1 MEQFE
6 QTFYKDGYVKSMM
19 MLDIAGITKLGAAQ
33 LKYLFKFGPFI
44 PSYYY
49 FALVA
54 EQREELNNNK
64 RKQFMELL
72 SNVELCKDAIKS
84 KQFRQFIDHE
94 LIEVISASGRHMPSE
109 WLINYTYPYKLK
121 NEIVNSNDDV
131 KQIFNYELNN
141 IRFVLGVFDLIYQLY
156 DVKFN
161 VYCRTRA
168 VSALIP
174 ALSKDRNVIH
184 TRQFNIRFVGDNA
197 ISLHQFRNRE
207 CYTLVDEQ
215 YLKWM
220 KAETFAPY
228 LPHFN
233 FAPYKF
239 R

>member
-1 MEQFE
+1 MNKFKVGDLLIGTKTNPYGITNQW
-6 QTFYKDGYVKSMM
+6 TIVKVLDISDDGAIYVKV
-19 MLDIAGITKLGAAQ
+19 IKLH
-33 LKYLFKFGPFI
+33 PTT
-44 PSYYY
+44 P
-49 FALVA
+49 
-54 EQREELNNNK
+54 
-64 RKQFMELL
+64 
-72 SNVELCKDAIKS
+72 
-84 KQFRQFIDHE
+84 
-94 LIEVISASGRHMPSE
+94 
-109 WLINYTYPYKLK
+109 
-121 NEIVNSNDDV
+121 DDV

-141 IRFVLGVFDLIYQLY
+141 IRFVLDVFDLIYQLY

-220 KAETFAPY
+220 KAEIFAPY
-228 LPHFN
+228 LPCFN
-233 FAPYKF
+233 FAPLKF
-239 R
+239 KRSKSK